1 VKRHAFEKENEQK
14 QAKKKVFDFSF
25 KQIIINGSLDC
36 IANSLR
42 PTMICD
48 HLQNKYLPN

>member
-1 VKRHAFEKENEQK
+1 MQAVKETKPAKE
-14 QAKKKVFDFSF
+14 KKKKKTIQFLF

-48 HLQNKYLPN
+48 LLQK